1 LEAWYGRPAQEPA
14 APPRRVL
21 LTGASGFLGRLVLER
36 LRSRGDE
43 VVAVARRLDAATA
56 APGVIQVAADLAGS
70 AWAAWAG
77 GCQAAIHLAG
87 LTPQPPRAGT
97 PFERAH
103 RVATERLVADCLEL
117 GIDRLVAVSALGA
130 RPDAPSAFHRSKWQA
145 EEVVRDS
152 PVAWT
157 IVRPALMFGPG
168 DGFAA
173 GIARALRSG
182 LPVLVPGDGRARL
195 QPVAATEVADALVA
209 CLERPVTVRQSVD
222 LGGPEALTVD
232 ELIARSGRALGQRRL
247 TLHFGAGTPRPL
259 AALLELLPATPL
271 SRERLVALGAGT
283 TCDVEPARALFGVP
297 QQRFEGPVW
306 LVRRRG
312 A

>member
-1 LEAWYGRPAQEPA
+1 M
-14 APPRRVL
+14 L
-21 LTGASGFLGRLVLER
+21 LTGASGFLGRLVFER

-56 APGVIQVAADLAGS
+56 APGILQVAADLTGSAWS
-70 AWAAWAG
+70 AWAA

-87 LTPQPPRAGT
+87 LAPQPPRAGA

-103 RVATERLVADCLEL
+103 RVATERVVAACLEL
-117 GIDRLVAVSALGA
+117 GIDRLVTVSALGA
-130 RPDAPSAFHRSKWQA
+130 RRDAPSAFHRSKWEA

-152 PVAWT
+152 PLAWT

-168 DGFAA
+168 DGLAA

-195 QPVAATEVADALVA
+195 QPVAATEVADVLVA
-209 CLERPVTVRQSVD
+209 CLERPATIHQFVD
-222 LGGPEALTVD
+222 LGGPEPLTVD
-232 ELIARSGRALGQRRL
+232 DVIVRSGRALGRRRL
-247 TLHFGAGTPRPL
+247 MLHFGDGTPRPL

-271 SRERLVALGAGT
+271 SRERLAALGAGA
-283 TCDVEPARALFGVP
+283 TCDIEPARSLFGVP
-297 QQRFEGPVW
+297 HQRFEGPVW
-306 LVRRRG
+306 LARRRG